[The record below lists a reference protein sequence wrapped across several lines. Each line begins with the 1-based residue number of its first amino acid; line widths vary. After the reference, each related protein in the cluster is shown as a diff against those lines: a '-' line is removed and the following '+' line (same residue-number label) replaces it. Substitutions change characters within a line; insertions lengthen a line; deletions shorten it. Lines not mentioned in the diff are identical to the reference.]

1 MLDKIRKMYQVLDEY
16 PRAESIELRMF
27 EDYFKRVPSDYREL
41 VGEAKE
47 IELLHPNGEYV
58 CIWNPLRCIDTY
70 EEYSFGRY
78 MPGVIPIG
86 SNGFGEV
93 IFYATGNRG
102 AGLYHVGYGNLDLQ
116 DAVWI
121 APSLREFLTEG
132 EGIESF

>member
-1 MLDKIRKMYQVLDEY
+1 MLDKIRKMYQILDEY
-16 PRAESIELRMF
+16 PPAESTELRMF

-47 IELLHPNGEYV
+47 IELLHPNGEFV
-58 CIWNPLRCIDTY
+58 RIWNPLRCIDMY
-70 EEYSFGRY
+70 EGHLFGQY

-102 AGLYHVGYGNLDLQ
+102 PGLYHVGYGNLDLQ

-121 APSLREFLTEG
+121 APSLREFLTKG